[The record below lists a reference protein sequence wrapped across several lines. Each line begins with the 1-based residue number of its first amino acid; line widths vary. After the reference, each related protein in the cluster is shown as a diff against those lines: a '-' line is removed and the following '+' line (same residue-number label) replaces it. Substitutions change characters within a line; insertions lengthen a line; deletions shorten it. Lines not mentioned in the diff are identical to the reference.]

1 MRTRLIYSKRGGACF
16 VPHVAL
22 SAIFARAALRANLKL
37 SMTQGFSPRAKISF
51 APELPAGVIALN
63 EPVEIFFDE
72 TVPDNVIEI
81 LNNAMPEGF
90 IMKNILFPDENS
102 ISLGKICSS
111 ALYLIKSKFINAHD
125 LDALLR
131 EHYKNEIFKSD
142 FDSDLDNDWLM
153 LYIKNPAQN
162 GIGSFVKKIIS
173 QNIINGWHQINIVR
187 HSIGL
192 WNGKDICLS

>member
-1 MRTRLIYSKRGGACF
+1 MRSRLIYSKRDGACF

-72 TVPDNVIEI
+72 PAPDNIIEI

-90 IMKNILFPDENS
+90 IIKNILFPDENS
-102 ISLGKICSS
+102 LSLGKICSS
-111 ALYLIKSKFINAHD
+111 ALYLLRSKFINVHD
-125 LDALLR
+125 LDVLLR
-131 EHYKNEIFKSD
+131 EHYKSEIFKSD
-142 FDSDLDNDWLM
+142 FDNDWLM
-153 LYIKNPAQN
+153 FYIKNPAQN

-173 QNIINGWHQINIVR
+173 QNIINGWHEINIVR